1 MIRVRTSAEEFTK
14 IAQLNMLLYFR
25 VTVETAFPT
34 ESISEYK
41 FIYS

>member
-1 MIRVRTSAEEFTK
+1 
-14 IAQLNMLLYFR
+14 LYFR